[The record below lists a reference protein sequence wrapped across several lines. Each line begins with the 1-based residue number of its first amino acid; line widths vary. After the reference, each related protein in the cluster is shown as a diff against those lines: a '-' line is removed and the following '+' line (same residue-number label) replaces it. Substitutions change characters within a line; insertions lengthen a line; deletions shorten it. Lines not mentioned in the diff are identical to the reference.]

1 LQGAASNISDDPNSK
16 FTLDSFDDP
25 EELLRTAA
33 RLTLRLALQC
43 EWAEGY
49 TGNDPDSWDSLYER
63 ILDLMGAYAH
73 SSEGEGT
80 EPNFLMARFAATV
93 ADLIATVPSLRA
105 AVDADLGA
113 KPDNDP

>member
-1 LQGAASNISDDPNSK
+1 MK

-25 EELLRTAA
+25 EQLLTAAA
-33 RLTLRLALQC
+33 RLTLRLVLRC
-43 EWAEGY
+43 DWVEGC
-49 TGNDPDSWDSLYER
+49 TDKDDDDPDSWSGLYDR
-63 ILDLMGAYAH
+63 ISDLKGAYVH
-73 SSEGEGT
+73 SPEGKGVR
-80 EPNFLMARFAATV
+80 PDFLMARFAATV